1 MKNLNAYI
9 VKNVAMSVKDVD
21 TTGRKVK
28 IALSAFGNIDSD
40 SDMILKGAFAKSIS
54 ERGPQSSSNRQIAF
68 LRYHNWE
75 NQIGKF
81 ESLTETD
88 KFLEAVGILGN
99 STKGNDAFLDYQDG
113 IIREHSIGFQ
123 YIADKMTYIENP
135 VDPSKNY
142 YEIKEVKLWEGSAV
156 TFGAN
161 SLTPVLDVAKGN
173 HTEYLQTLNDE
184 MNGFIKALRNGQGTD
199 ERLYSIEMGLKVCQ
213 EKYNSLVNMVPFVK
227 STSTD
232 KTDEI
237 QNNKQS
243 FFKQLTK

>member
-1 MKNLNAYI
+1 MKNTNSYI
-9 VKNVAMSVKDVD
+9 VKNLSLSVKDVD

-28 IALSAFGNIDSD
+28 IALSAFDNVD
-40 SDMILKGAFAKSIS
+40 SDMDMIRRGAFAKSIS
-54 ERGPQSSSNRQIAF
+54 ERGPATTSNRQIAF

-81 ESLTETD
+81 ESLTETE
-88 KFLEAVGILGN
+88 KYLEAVGVLGN
-99 STKGNDAFLDYQDG
+99 STKGNDALLDYQDG

-135 VDPSKNY
+135 LDPSKNY
-142 YEIKEVKLWEGSAV
+142 WELKEVKLWEGSAV

-161 SLTPVLDVAKGN
+161 SLTPTLDVTKGN
-173 HTEYLQTLNDE
+173 NTEYLQTLNDE

-213 EKYNSLVNMVPFVK
+213 EKYNSLINLVPFVK
-227 STSTD
+227 DTHIEESN
-232 KTDEI
+232 KTE
-237 QNNKQS
+237 QNKKS
-243 FFKQLTK
+243 FFNQLTK